1 MTATSSPNRRVSVY
15 QNGQPYK
22 PAVGRFAPQA
32 RVEDHLAVGPPVVQ
46 GRPSQGQ
53 FVRRVVDEMRLRFY
67 ERKTIK
73 AYRHALASFLRWFGA
88 APHLATREDLRRY
101 LLYMVDAGLASGTV
115 SNHLSAIRTIFD
127 KFCGRHITLGLVTPR
142 RPKRLPVILS
152 PEEIKSLL
160 QAATSLRDKLI
171 LGLMYATGMRVSEVV
186 RVRWRDI
193 DFDRRLINVWQ
204 GKGRTDR
211 QVTLP
216 TCYEPLLKELSQG
229 FTGDDFLFPS
239 ESAKRGGGKRHLSS
253 RTAERIMERAVRIA
267 GIKKKATP
275 HSLRHS
281 FATHSFENGCDIRRI
296 QKALGHVRL
305 ETTTIYV
312 KVARPSEKGTPSPLD
327 KLYHIA
333 PTASSKTKP
342 VGRLKI
348 HFQQQSN
355 ESRGCRR
362 AKVTLAIHS
371 RSRPIYFTGILA
383 SEVRPG
389 YVTLQIPPLEN
400 WEEPLRWLSRSQRE
414 RFEEPEFYETLQRE
428 ISTRL
433 LRLRA
438 TPCAAIT
445 TQPVPVGFP
454 EVSARPLQL
463 FGVPR
468 LTRPKNHCHSIYS
481 VA

>member
-1 MTATSSPNRRVSVY
+1 MTVTSSIARRVSVY
-15 QNGQPYK
+15 TNGQPYK
-22 PAVGRFAPQA
+22 PARGRFAPRAQ
-32 RVEDHLAVGPPVVQ
+32 VEDRLAVGSPVVQ
-46 GRPSQGQ
+46 GRPTQGQ

-67 ERKTIK
+67 KRKTIK
-73 AYRHALASFLRWFGA
+73 AYRHAVVSFLRWFGA
-88 APHLATREDLRRY
+88 APHLATHEDLRRY
-101 LLYMVDAGLASGTV
+101 LLYMVDAGQASGTV

-127 KFCGRHITLGLVTPR
+127 KFCGRQITLGLVTPR
-142 RPKRLPVILS
+142 RPNRLPVILS
-152 PEEIKSLL
+152 PEEVKALL

-171 LGLMYATGMRVSEVV
+171 LGLIYATGMRVSEVV
-186 RVRWRDI
+186 RVRWRDV

-229 FTGDDFLFPS
+229 FAGEDFLFPS
-239 ESAKRGGGKRHLSS
+239 ESSRRGSCKRHLSP

-281 FATHSFENGCDIRRI
+281 FATHSYEDGCDIRRI

-312 KVARPSEKGTPSPLD
+312 KVARPGEKGTPSPLD
-327 KLYHIA
+327 KLYHVA
-333 PTASSKTKP
+333 PQSSAKP

-348 HFQQQSN
+348 HFQQQPS
-355 ESRGCRR
+355 ESKGCRR

-389 YVTLQIPPLEN
+389 YVTLQIPPLES
-400 WEEPLRWLSRSQRE
+400 WEEPMRWLNRDQRE
-414 RFEEPEFYETLQRE
+414 RFEEPELYETLQRE
-428 ISTRL
+428 ISARL
-433 LRLRA
+433 LRLPA
-438 TPCAAIT
+438 EP
-445 TQPVPVGFP
+445 
-454 EVSARPLQL
+454 
-463 FGVPR
+463 
-468 LTRPKNHCHSIYS
+468 
-481 VA
+481 